1 MISSAETLLAGQ
13 NANLPSTTDSEPLIE
28 LDSTATDTISLS
40 SSTTR
45 PAFALLQLTVAGLP
59 LLATSPATVLTVLAT
74 DAYKSVLEAQR
85 KVCLAFLT
93 SDAMSRS
100 KSNLILSH
108 FLSQPSPPPS
118 KNFPPSLPCTFTSS
132 NRSRCRVKDRSGR
145 PMLLLPTTRTSTS
158 PLSSFAGTNARAPPK
173 KLSWTSVAWCLHPD
187 AQTFSSQI
195 ATTSRH
201 LLLQPG

>member
-1 MISSAETLLAGQ
+1 MVEQQESTGSGVTGSPAVILSAETLLAGQ

-100 KSNLILSH
+100 KI
-108 FLSQPSPPPS
+108 
-118 KNFPPSLPCTFTSS
+118 
-132 NRSRCRVKDRSGR
+132 
-145 PMLLLPTTRTSTS
+145 
-158 PLSSFAGTNARAPPK
+158 
-173 KLSWTSVAWCLHPD
+173 
-187 AQTFSSQI
+187 
-195 ATTSRH
+195 
-201 LLLQPG
+201 

>member
-1 MISSAETLLAGQ
+1 MYMHCDPVSDTIGVSILPITNYLPSLSVEQTATSSDSQAPTAIGSAVTGSPAAISSAETLLAGQ
-13 NANLPSTTDSEPLIE
+13 NANLPSTTDPEPLIE

-100 KSNLILSH
+100 
-108 FLSQPSPPPS
+108 
-118 KNFPPSLPCTFTSS
+118 
-132 NRSRCRVKDRSGR
+132 
-145 PMLLLPTTRTSTS
+145 
-158 PLSSFAGTNARAPPK
+158 
-173 KLSWTSVAWCLHPD
+173 
-187 AQTFSSQI
+187 
-195 ATTSRH
+195 
-201 LLLQPG
+201 